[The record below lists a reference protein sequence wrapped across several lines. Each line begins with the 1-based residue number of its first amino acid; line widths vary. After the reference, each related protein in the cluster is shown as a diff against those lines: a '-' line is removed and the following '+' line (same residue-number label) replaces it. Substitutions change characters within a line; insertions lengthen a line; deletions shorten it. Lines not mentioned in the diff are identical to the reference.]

1 MAEDPS
7 LLGFV
12 SSLGGGDPLRVEEN
26 LGDGYVRLRVLE
38 AERRQA
44 KHDIRCVEDV
54 LVELLRNARDAG
66 ARKVLVASAREGAIR
81 TLVVLDDGCGIP
93 EEMQERVFDARVTSK
108 LDSVHVDRWGV
119 HGRGMAL
126 FSIRENAESAEVLAS
141 APGRGT
147 AIRVTCDTGRLP
159 ERADQSTWP
168 RLAARANGHGADAL
182 GRGPH
187 NLVRACCEF
196 GLESEGSCRVYVG
209 SPAQVVSTVVARCG
223 AAAATGPATSAGAA
237 VAGRPPTLLEEL
249 AASPGAA
256 ALAEAAGRLGLQT
269 SERNALRV
277 LSGEVAPL
285 ANVCATL
292 RAARDGRPGARPAA
306 PGPGLGRAIGLSRE
320 DAEGLARSV
329 TRDVRELGERYY
341 FRPCGEAKVS
351 VRDGQLCIT
360 VPIADDE

>member
-1 MAEDPS
+1 MAEDSS

-12 SSLGGGDPLRVEEN
+12 SSLSGGDPLRVEEN

-54 LVELLRNARDAG
+54 LIELLRNARDAG
-66 ARKVLVASAREGAIR
+66 ARKVLVASAREGALR

-108 LDSVHVDRWGV
+108 LDSVHMDRWGV

-147 AIRVTCDTGRLP
+147 AVRVVCDTGSLP

-168 RLAARANGHGADAL
+168 RLSSHAHGAGAESL

-187 NLVRACCEF
+187 NLVRTCCEF
-196 GLESEGSCRVYVG
+196 GLESEGACRVYVG
-209 SPAQVVSTVVARCG
+209 SPAQVVSTVVARC
-223 AAAATGPATSAGAA
+223 AAGAA
-237 VAGRPPTLLEEL
+237 SDATGALRAPTLLEEL

-256 ALAEAAGRLGLQT
+256 ALAEAAGRLGLRM
-269 SERNALRV
+269 SERNALRI

-292 RAARDGRPGARPAA
+292 RASRDGRREPASARAGA
-306 PGPGLGRAIGLSRE
+306 GLGRPVGLSRE
-320 DAEGLARSV
+320 DSESLARSV
-329 TRDVRELGERYY
+329 TRDVRALGERYY
-341 FRPCGEAKVS
+341 FRPCGEARVS
-351 VRDGQLCIT
+351 VRDGLLQIT